1 MRYQKVITY
10 IVRRILYA
18 IPILIGVNLLVFFLF
33 FVVNSPDQMA
43 RQILGEKN
51 ITQQDVDNWKK
62 QNGYHLPL
70 WFNTEAS
77 GISHFTE
84 TIFYQK
90 SVKLFV
96 FDFGTSDANNIDITS
111 QVAQRMWP
119 SLAITVPTLLIGLL
133 VNITVSMIVAYYR
146 ATYVD
151 FWGTIV
157 AVIVMSV
164 SQLFYIIGGQWVFGK
179 ILRLFPISGYD
190 TGTDM
195 LKFVVLPVVIGI
207 IAGIGGGI
215 RFYRTIFLEE
225 VNRDYVRTARAKGV
239 SEAGVLFKHALKNAM
254 IPILTNVVL
263 SIPFLIMGGLVMEAF
278 FAIPGLGS
286 FIIEA
291 IQAQDFA
298 IVRSMVYLVSV
309 LYIIGLLLTDI
320 SYTLVDPR
328 IRFE

>member
-1 MRYQKVITY
+1 MITY

-43 RQILGEKN
+43 RKILGEKN

-119 SLAITVPTLLIGLL
+119 SLAITLPTLLIGLL

>member
-1 MRYQKVITY
+1 MITY
-10 IVRRILYA
+10 IIRRIFYA
-18 IPILIGVNLLVFFLF
+18 IPILIGVNLIVFFLF

-51 ITQQDVDNWKK
+51 ITQQDVDNWKE

-96 FDFGTSDANNIDITS
+96 FDFGTSDANNINITS

-119 SLAITVPTLLIGLL
+119 SLAITIPTLLIGLL

-195 LKFVVLPVVIGI
+195 LKFVILPVVIGI

-239 SEAGVLFKHALKNAM
+239 SESGVLFKHALKNAM

>member
-1 MRYQKVITY
+1 
-10 IVRRILYA
+10 
-18 IPILIGVNLLVFFLF
+18 
-33 FVVNSPDQMA
+33 MA
-43 RQILGEKN
+43 RKILGEKN

-77 GISHFTE
+77 GTSHFTE

-119 SLAITVPTLLIGLL
+119 SLAITLPTLLIGLL

-157 AVIVMSV
+157 AVSVMSV

-239 SEAGVLFKHALKNAM
+239 SEASVLFKHALKNAM

>member
-1 MRYQKVITY
+1 MVTY

-18 IPILIGVNLLVFFLF
+18 IPILIGVNLIVFLLF

-43 RQILGEKN
+43 RKILGEKN

-119 SLAITVPTLLIGLL
+119 SLAITLPTLLIGLL